1 MRNKMTHYRGY
12 FFAALGLIVL
22 GWLIGS
28 MAEKYELPLLIPGL
42 LCWLIGSIRIADRN
56 ARLKENAEI

>member
-1 MRNKMTHYRGY
+1 MTHYRGY